1 MAGFLNL
8 FFDNQITGDLFTG
21 ASLFLRNFQNDE
33 IIKSLFLFTLKTEIT
48 LGYPNN
54 FFSVDPSSFPMLLF
68 NFYSSL
74 YEAQNNN

>member
-21 ASLFLRNFQNDE
+21 ASLFSRNFQNDE

-54 FFSVDPSSFPMLLF
+54 FFSVRS
-68 NFYSSL
+68 
-74 YEAQNNN
+74 